1 MRVLI
6 LGRYQSGYLNE
17 LAHEV
22 LGVPEGH
29 SDDGSGGLPPG
40 ADGLVQVDGES
51 HHGASG
57 ADEAAVQLGQLLVID
72 ELRNCRQKL
81 GFAFG
86 LHLSQEQLMILQA
99 LDFCPR

>member
-1 MRVLI
+1 M
-6 LGRYQSGYLNE
+6 
-17 LAHEV
+17 AHEV

-72 ELRNCRQKL
+72 ELQSCRKKL

-86 LHLSQEQLMILQA
+86 LHLKISRNILQA
-99 LDFCPR
+99 LDFCPRRAESMN